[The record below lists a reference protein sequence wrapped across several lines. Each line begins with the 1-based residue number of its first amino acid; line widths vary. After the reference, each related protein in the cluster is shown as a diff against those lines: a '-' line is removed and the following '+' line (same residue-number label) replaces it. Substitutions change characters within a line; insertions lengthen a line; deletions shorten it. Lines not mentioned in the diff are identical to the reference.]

1 MGVKLLSSLLK
12 AYCSDVVEKHHLGHL
27 HGKKI
32 CIDSMIYLYRFK
44 SQDALIEK
52 FYLMCTL
59 LKYYNITPVFVFDG
73 KPPEEKKEEITKRR
87 IERNAAKEEYYK
99 LQQYYGNNPTKD
111 EEDKLQQIKRKMTYI
126 TYSDIVTIQNLIHFY
141 GMKYIVAKGEAD
153 RLCAS
158 LVLKKKVYA
167 VLTEDMDLF
176 ALGSSRVLRYISLSK
191 HTYLSYDLNKIL
203 NKLDMSLEDFQYLCV
218 LSGNDYYKTNKNI
231 FNYMK
236 MFKRYKKNSIKN
248 KNTFNSW
255 LLENNIITQEQ
266 SYDINNALDMYK
278 GVKKELNNYKYF
290 VIKLGYVDKNNL
302 FDILHKDRFIFV

>member
-12 AYCSDVVEKHHLGHL
+12 SYCSDVVEKHHMGDLF
-27 HGKKI
+27 GKKI

-59 LKYYNITPVFVFDG
+59 FKYYNITPLFVFDG
-73 KPPEEKKEEITKRR
+73 KPPEEKREEISKRKT
-87 IERNAAKEEYYK
+87 ERKKAKEQYYK
-99 LQQYYGNNPTKD
+99 LKEMYGNKPTK
-111 EEDKLQQIKRKMTYI
+111 EENESLRQIKRKMTYI
-126 TYSDIVTIQNLIHFY
+126 TYENITDIQNLIEFY
-141 GMKYIVAKGEAD
+141 GMKYMVAHGEAD

-176 ALGSSRVLRYISLSK
+176 ALGCPNVLRYISLTN

-203 NKLDMSLEDFQYLCV
+203 KKLEITLKDFQYLCV

-231 FNYMK
+231 FNYLK
-236 MFKRYKKNSIKN
+236 LYKRYRKNQKVNPS
-248 KNTFNSW
+248 FNDW
-255 LLENNIITQEQ
+255 LLNNKTITDNQ
-266 SYDINNALDMYK
+266 SHDISNAMLMYNDIN
-278 GVKKELNNYKYF
+278 KELNNYKYF
-290 VIKLGYVDKNNL
+290 TLRLGSVDKENL
-302 FDILHKDRFIFV
+302 FSILHKDRFIFV

>member
-12 AYCSDVVEKHHLGHL
+12 AYCSDVVEKHHMGDLF
-27 HGKKI
+27 GKKI

-59 LKYYNITPVFVFDG
+59 LKHYNITPLFVFDG
-73 KPPEEKKEEITKRR
+73 KPPEEKKDEIMKRR
-87 IERNAAKEEYYK
+87 TERKEAKEEYYK
-99 LQQYYGNNPTKD
+99 LQEYYGNNPTKD

-126 TYSDIVTIQNLIHFY
+126 THSDIVTIQNLIEFY

-176 ALGSSRVLRYISLSK
+176 ALGSPMVLRYISLSN
-191 HTYLSYDLNKIL
+191 HTYLSYDLSKIL

-236 MFKRYKKNSIKN
+236 MYKRYKKNSIKN
-248 KNTFNSW
+248 ENNFNNW
-255 LLENNIITQEQ
+255 LLNNNTITTEQ
-266 SYDINNALDMYK
+266 SYDIENALNMYK
-278 GVKKELNNYKYF
+278 DVKKEINNYKYF
-290 VIKLGYVDKNNL
+290 AIRIGYVDKTSL